1 MRRTR
6 TEPRVVE
13 PDLDAV
19 AVQTNHELLPGPH
32 AKSFAVARER
42 SLGVG
47 DKTCGLLFDLA
58 PRAAL
63 GVKLIERQERVAVGV
78 ELGEDSPLDVVELRA
93 RAREAPPARPV
104 REDAVVEGVRGP
116 HSASLERRRDVVDP
130 CRESSLRPVHRIPTL
145 PHVNATESRHPPAV
159 FVLYRRSKLRA
170 DALLEP
176 VGAGAR
182 YSLYGLD
189 ELAAAG
195 FAVAHNLEP
204 GREAGAASRAAGAVL
219 DRIVR
224 ASGGYSG
231 DFATVLACRR
241 QLNDADVVFS
251 TVDTVGI
258 PLTLL
263 AGRGL
268 VRTPIVYA
276 AIGLPE
282 RLAQLRSARAQRM
295 FVDAYR
301 RLHTIV
307 AYGAGEVD
315 ALRDWLGESGPSV
328 VFVPFGVDTTYF
340 APQPDA
346 ARRHGRRLDRSRSR
360 AGTTRSS
367 SRSRER
373 IPSGPAG
380 SFSRATWPGHSG
392 PSRRTSPSRW
402 TFHSTGSASGSR
414 AHASSSLPVRDNSY
428 SGATTVL
435 LQAMATARPVVVSR
449 DRRDRDRIPPRGRR
463 QLPPRSTREPRGAG
477 GGRQRG
483 SRRTTTQ
490 AASLGLRAR
499 ETVERHLTWSRYTE
513 SISALLVAAARPGVT
528 A

>member
-1 MRRTR
+1 MR
-6 TEPRVVE
+6 
-13 PDLDAV
+13 
-19 AVQTNHELLPGPH
+19 
-32 AKSFAVARER
+32 
-42 SLGVG
+42 
-47 DKTCGLLFDLA
+47 
-58 PRAAL
+58 
-63 GVKLIERQERVAVGV
+63 
-78 ELGEDSPLDVVELRA
+78 
-93 RAREAPPARPV
+93 
-104 REDAVVEGVRGP
+104 
-116 HSASLERRRDVVDP
+116 
-130 CRESSLRPVHRIPTL
+130 
-145 PHVNATESRHPPAV
+145 PPAV

-170 DALLEP
+170 DALAAP
-176 VGAGAR
+176 VGHGAR

-195 FAVAHNLEP
+195 FPVAHNLEP
-204 GREAGAASRAAGAVL
+204 GREARAASRAAGAVL

-241 QLNDADVVFS
+241 PLNHADVVFS

-282 RLAQLRSARAQRM
+282 RLAQLRSARARRT

-315 ALRDWLGESGPSV
+315 ALRDWLGESGPPV
-328 VFVPFGVDTTYF
+328 AFVPFGVDSTYF

-346 ARRHGRRLDRSRSR
+346 IVDTDVVSIGADPRRDHALLLALARARPEWSYRLVLGSDEAHGLGPVPQNVAVETDVPFDRVREGL
-360 AGTTRSS
+360 AGARVVV
-367 SRSRER
+367 
-373 IPSGPAG
+373 
-380 SFSRATWPGHSG
+380 
-392 PSRRTSPSRW
+392 
-402 TFHSTGSASGSR
+402 
-414 AHASSSLPVRDNSY
+414 LPVRENSY

-435 LQAMATARPVVVSR
+435 LQAMAMARPVVVSR
-449 DRRDRDRIPPRGRR
+449 TAAIATGYQLEDGVNCRLVPPASLEALEEAVGALLSDDDR
-463 QLPPRSTREPRGAG
+463 
-477 GGRQRG
+477 
-483 SRRTTTQ
+483 

-499 ETVERHLTWSRYTE
+499 ETVERDLTWSRYTE
-513 SISALLVAAARPGVT
+513 SISALLEAAARPRVP

>member
-1 MRRTR
+1 MRR
-6 TEPRVVE
+6 
-13 PDLDAV
+13 
-19 AVQTNHELLPGPH
+19 
-32 AKSFAVARER
+32 
-42 SLGVG
+42 
-47 DKTCGLLFDLA
+47 
-58 PRAAL
+58 
-63 GVKLIERQERVAVGV
+63 
-78 ELGEDSPLDVVELRA
+78 
-93 RAREAPPARPV
+93 
-104 REDAVVEGVRGP
+104 
-116 HSASLERRRDVVDP
+116 
-130 CRESSLRPVHRIPTL
+130 
-145 PHVNATESRHPPAV
+145 PAV
-159 FVLYRRSKLRA
+159 FVLYRRSKFRR

-195 FAVAHNLEP
+195 FPVAHNLEP

-224 ASGGYSG
+224 GSGGYSG

-241 QLNDADVVFS
+241 PLNDADVVFS

-268 VRTPIVYA
+268 IRTPIVYA
-276 AIGLPE
+276 AIGFPE
-282 RLAQLRSARAQRM
+282 RLAQLRSARGHRT

-315 ALRDWLGESGPSV
+315 ALRDWLGEGSPSV
-328 VFVPFGVDTTYF
+328 VFVPFGVDPTYF

-346 ARRHGRRLDRSRSR
+346 IVDTDVVSIGADPRRDHALFL
-360 AGTTRSS
+360 AL
-367 SRSRER
+367 
-373 IPSGPAG
+373 
-380 SFSRATWPGHSG
+380 
-392 PSRRTSPSRW
+392 
-402 TFHSTGSASGSR
+402 
-414 AHASSSLPVRDNSY
+414 AHARPEWSYRLVLASDVARSLGPVPQNVAIEVDVPFDRVREQLASARAVVLPVRDNSY

-449 DRRDRDRIPPRGRR
+449 TAAIVTGYHLEDGVNCRLVPPGSLEALEEAVSAVLSDDDR
-463 QLPPRSTREPRGAG
+463 
-477 GGRQRG
+477 
-483 SRRTTTQ
+483 

-499 ETVERHLTWSRYTE
+499 ETVERHLAWSRYNE
-513 SISALLVAAARPGVT
+513 SISALLQAAARPGVP

>member
-1 MRRTR
+1 M
-6 TEPRVVE
+6 
-13 PDLDAV
+13 
-19 AVQTNHELLPGPH
+19 
-32 AKSFAVARER
+32 
-42 SLGVG
+42 
-47 DKTCGLLFDLA
+47 
-58 PRAAL
+58 
-63 GVKLIERQERVAVGV
+63 
-78 ELGEDSPLDVVELRA
+78 
-93 RAREAPPARPV
+93 
-104 REDAVVEGVRGP
+104 
-116 HSASLERRRDVVDP
+116 
-130 CRESSLRPVHRIPTL
+130 
-145 PHVNATESRHPPAV
+145 NATESRHPPAA

-195 FAVAHNLEP
+195 FPVAHSLEP

-224 ASGGYSG
+224 AAGGYSG

-241 QLNDADVVFS
+241 PLNDADVVFS

-282 RLAQLRSARAQRM
+282 RLAQLRTVRAQRA
-295 FVDAYR
+295 FVAAYR

-315 ALRDWLGESGPSV
+315 ALRDWLGDGGPPV

-340 APQPDA
+340 APRPDA
-346 ARRHGRRLDRSRSR
+346 VVDTDVVSIGADPRRDHALFLALARARPEWSHRLVLASDVARELGPVPQNVAIEVDVPFGRV
-360 AGTTRSS
+360 
-367 SRSRER
+367 RER
-373 IPSGPAG
+373 LAG
-380 SFSRATWPGHSG
+380 ARVVV
-392 PSRRTSPSRW
+392 
-402 TFHSTGSASGSR
+402 
-414 AHASSSLPVRDNSY
+414 LPVRDNSY

-435 LQAMATARPVVVSR
+435 LQAMATGRPVVVTKTAAIATGYHLEDSVNCR
-449 DRRDRDRIPPRGRR
+449 LVPPSSIEALDEAVSAVLADNDR
-463 QLPPRSTREPRGAG
+463 
-477 GGRQRG
+477 
-483 SRRTTTQ
+483 

-499 ETVERHLTWSRYTE
+499 ETVERHLTWSQYTK
-513 SISALLVAAARPGVT
+513 SISSLLVAAARPGVT